1 MLLAPDG
8 AEKFSVDKRANS
20 AQFTFGDDAIV
31 TNNRATVGNVDINL
45 NPSNTDSSPFGSGF
59 LDGLKAHGAE
69 IDDTNWSDKILNNP
83 KLKNL
88 YIVAPQNVKPTQNNG
103 NSN

>member
-1 MLLAPDG
+1 LAPDG

-31 TNNRATVGNVDINL
+31 TNNRATVGNVDVNL
-45 NPSNTDSSPFGSGF
+45 NPSNTDYSPFGSGF
-59 LDGLKAHGAE
+59 LNGLKAHGAE